1 MALIDIVVSE
11 NPDAPVIVLF
21 GGDEVRRHE
30 VISHISQ
37 IGDLTVYGTLSKKD
51 GIQKIAEL
59 PKVDVVLIG
68 GRYTKQQ
75 REAIRTQLN
84 ELQVNVKIS
93 EPGYRYE
100 YSNAAIKKD
109 ISDKL
114 EFWPNISHI

>member
-1 MALIDIVVSE
+1 MTLIDKVVSE

-59 PKVDVVLIG
+59 LKVDVVLIG

-114 EFWPNISHI
+114 NVN